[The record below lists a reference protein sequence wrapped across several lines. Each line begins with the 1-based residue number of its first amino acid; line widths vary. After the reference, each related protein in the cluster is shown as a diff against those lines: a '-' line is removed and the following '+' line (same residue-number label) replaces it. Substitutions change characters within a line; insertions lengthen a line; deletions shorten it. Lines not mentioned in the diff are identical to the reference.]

1 MKPWPATERPWRARA
16 AEDVPAESLRSPGA
30 TVTLLDTWLERFLP
44 PAAAVPE
51 SLHRAMRHAVF
62 SGGRRLRPQW
72 LLQVA
77 QACGAGKTE
86 LALSL
91 RAACAIKLVHIAS
104 LVHDDLP
111 CFDDASERRGRPTVH
126 VLAGEPTAVLT
137 GDALLTQSFEIL
149 ASAPRPLA
157 MRALR
162 LVRMLARATGSC
174 AGLIGGQGLEQEVA
188 QYEIGANAFC
198 PAEFIERYH
207 SMKTGV
213 LFGVA
218 AEMAAVAAGATT
230 TAEWGAV
237 GQLFGKWYQ
246 LAHDLTEVQSRIAA
260 AHGSACKGAP
270 LGPPN
275 AVLSRGEAAV
285 RAQLQA
291 VLAEI
296 RKRVLTLAVQ
306 PEPLIAF
313 LDVLPA
319 HLPRASVTLAA

>member
-1 MKPWPATERPWRARA
+1 M
-16 AEDVPAESLRSPGA
+16 
-30 TVTLLDTWLERFLP
+30 TLLDAWLERFLP

-62 SGGRRLRPQW
+62 SGGRRWRPQL

-91 RAACAIKLVHIAS
+91 RAACAIELVHIAS

-137 GDALLTQSFEIL
+137 GDALLTQGFEIL
-149 ASAPRPLA
+149 ANAPRPLA

-174 AGLIGGQGLEQEVA
+174 SGLIGGQGMEQEVA
-188 QYEIGANAFC
+188 QYELGADAWR
-198 PAEFIERYH
+198 PAEFIDRYH

-218 AEMAAVAAGATT
+218 AEMAAVAAGSASA
-230 TAEWGAV
+230 AEWGAV
-237 GQLFGKWYQ
+237 GQIFGKWYQ

-260 AHGSACKGAP
+260 AHGPVGKGAP

-275 AVLSRGEAAV
+275 AVLARGEEAV

-296 RKRVLTLAVQ
+296 RKRVLSLAVQ
-306 PEPLIAF
+306 PEPLLAF

>member
-1 MKPWPATERPWRARA
+1 M
-16 AEDVPAESLRSPGA
+16 
-30 TVTLLDTWLERFLP
+30 TLLDAWLERFLP

-62 SGGRRLRPQW
+62 SGGRRWRPQL

-91 RAACAIKLVHIAS
+91 RAACAIELVHIAS

-149 ASAPRPLA
+149 AHAPRPLA

-174 AGLIGGQGLEQEVA
+174 SGLIGGQSLEQEVA
-188 QYEIGANAFC
+188 QYQLGADAWR
-198 PAEFIERYH
+198 PAEFIDRYH

-218 AEMAAVAAGATT
+218 AEMAAVAAGSASA
-230 TAEWGAV
+230 AEWGAV
-237 GQLFGKWYQ
+237 GQIFGTWYR

-260 AHGSACKGAP
+260 AQGPAGKGAP

-275 AVLSRGEAAV
+275 AVLARGEEAV

-296 RKRVLTLAVQ
+296 RKRVVALAVQ
-306 PEPLIAF
+306 PEPLLAF